1 MLSKALQFVKARES
15 DIILGL
21 GVFLACLLSF
31 AAGYLMA
38 IEDLKE
44 PLEFENGS
52 IMQVE
57 TQR

>member
-1 MLSKALQFVKARES
+1 MVSKVFQFVKDRES

-38 IEDLKE
+38 REDLKE
-44 PLEFENGS
+44 PLHFENDS
-52 IMQVE
+52 IMHIE
-57 TQR
+57 TQY